1 MKLRNRPRLFGTL
14 VGYACSL
21 AAMLVLLWLGPS
33 LQGNFLD
40 RPIFDWRARE
50 LSTIEAHPDIVHVD
64 IDNGAIYE
72 HGRWPWTRRQIADLL
87 EVISDAGAKYV
98 LVDLLLSEP
107 EAPYLQDAGLNAQYL
122 IDEDVETVGAPLP
135 VYGDLELLQTLRAA
149 GNVIMAAEFEYP
161 SSRNIESSPAATVNI
176 ESDLI
181 DAVATYL
188 VKNFSANLDAAA
200 SALDKQV
207 ATVRRVWARS
217 KRLAA
222 RRLVANVLSE
232 NPNAALGD
240 VRMVALGERAGAE
253 SADDQDL
260 KVAFREWKGRLD
272 MIAGAVTP
280 QHPKQVGALRHA
292 SRLVPIL
299 WPLRPALVSAADV
312 NFEADEDG
320 VVRRVPPVIVYEE
333 RLIAQL
339 GVAAAVEILGLDLA
353 EASVTTDGRALQ
365 LPRKDGG
372 AALSVPLDERGNM
385 LIPWTRTGKDWR
397 KNRDLQHITAGQP
410 MAIADARGVVRDNQD
425 RLQYLWAEAV
435 RLTKGTTTRQV
446 GGRTETIVGGE
457 KYRQL
462 VNQMGATERDL
473 RDAQQAVEFDTDR
486 IATLKSDLDALRAA
500 VATAQEKC
508 EKEARY
514 YLRKLTEQPDDAAD
528 ASPMDEATQ
537 KRLDEIN
544 AALAII
550 ENDIPAVIEASRK
563 EQAKIDE
570 QLAALR
576 KRLDGKYVFVGFAAT
591 AQGDIV
597 STPIDANT
605 NGVMCHANVLNAF
618 LQNRFVTPA
627 PVSIELLVCALLVG
641 LVAPITAAR
650 NPGFALASTALLATL
665 FAVVNV
671 WWLFRTHD
679 YAMAGL
685 SIIAVMF
692 LCWSVVTLFRQL
704 TAERD
709 KRLFRGQLS
718 QYTSPAIAARIAE
731 SPDAA
736 RAFKVVQ
743 TRDMTC
749 YFSDLAGFTTISEQ
763 EDAEVIQTVLNV
775 YLERMSETIWSYR
788 GLINKFMG
796 DGIMAIYNPSVDPL
810 DVHPLNACES
820 ALASI
825 QALES
830 LKRERRDTPEARVF
844 ENLYV
849 RIGLATGACKNGDM
863 GSELKA
869 DYTVIGDVVNLAA
882 RLEPANKV
890 FGTQIMISGPTYERV
905 REDFDVRYLAELQV
919 KGKSR
924 TVPVYELCG
933 RKGKLTEEQL
943 EYIRKFE
950 AGVEMYKVRR
960 WDECIVHFTRM
971 LARRPDDPGAA
982 RYIDACQEM
991 KAFPPSDDWAG
1002 ALELKEK

>member
-1 MKLRNRPRLFGTL
+1 MNLRNRPRLFGTL

-21 AAMLVLLWLGPS
+21 VAMLLLLGLGPS

-40 RPIFDWRARE
+40 RPIFDWRARDV
-50 LSTIEAHPDIVHVD
+50 STIEAHPDIVHID

-87 EVISDAGAKYV
+87 EVIADAGAKHV
-98 LVDLLLSEP
+98 LVDLLISEP
-107 EAPYLQDAGLNAQYL
+107 EAPYLQDAGLDSQYL
-122 IDEDVETVGAPLP
+122 IENEIETIGSPLP

-161 SSRNIESSPAATVNI
+161 SSRNTESSTAETSNR
-176 ESDLI
+176 EDDSI
-181 DAVATYL
+181 DVVATYL
-188 VKNFSANLDAAA
+188 VENFSAKLDTVAG
-200 SALDKQV
+200 ALGQKV
-207 ATVRRVWARS
+207 ESVRLVWARS

-222 RRLVANVLSE
+222 RRVVELVLAE
-232 NPNAALGD
+232 NPTATLGD
-240 VRMVALGERAGAE
+240 VREFAMGDRAGTE

-260 KVAFREWKGRLD
+260 KVAFRELKGRLD

-280 QHPKQVGALRHA
+280 NELKQLGALRSA
-292 SRLVPIL
+292 NRLIPIL
-299 WPLRPALVSAADV
+299 WPLRSALVSAADV

-333 RLIAQL
+333 KLFAQL

-353 EASVTTDGRALQ
+353 GASVAANGRLLR
-365 LPRKDGG
+365 LPYQDGG

-385 LIPWTRTGKDWR
+385 LIPWTRTGKQWR
-397 KNRDLQHITAGQP
+397 KNRDFQHITAGQP
-410 MAIADARGVVRDNQD
+410 MAIADARGVVRDNED

-435 RLTKGTTTRQV
+435 KLTKGATTREV
-446 GGRTETIVGGE
+446 GGRIETIYGGE

-462 VNQMGATERDL
+462 VNQMGAVEREW
-473 RDAQQAVEFDTDR
+473 RRAQQAVDPDIDR
-486 IATLKSDLDALRAA
+486 VAALDNELASLREA
-500 VATAQEKC
+500 VAIAQGKC

-514 YLRKLTEQPDDAAD
+514 YLRKLTAQPENGAETQQPDK
-528 ASPMDEATQ
+528 ATQ
-537 KRLDEIN
+537 RRLQEIR
-544 AALAII
+544 AALSII
-550 ENDIPAVIEASRK
+550 ENDIPAVQEVTRK

-570 QLAALR
+570 QMAALR
-576 KRLDGKYVFVGFAAT
+576 SRLEGKYVFVGFAAT

-597 STPIDANT
+597 STPIDPNT

-627 PVSIELLVCALLVG
+627 PVGIELLLCALLVG
-641 LVAPITAAR
+641 LVAPITASR
-650 NPGFALASTALLATL
+650 SPGFALAATSLLAVL
-665 FAVVNV
+665 FAVINV
-671 WWLFRTHD
+671 WWLFRSHD

-692 LCWSVVTLFRQL
+692 LCWSVVTLFRQF

-810 DVHPLNACES
+810 DTHVFNACES

-830 LKRERRDTPEARVF
+830 LKHERRDTPESRVF
-844 ENLYV
+844 DNLHV

-890 FGTQIMISGPTYERV
+890 FGTQIMISGPTYDRIRDEF
-905 REDFDVRYLAELQV
+905 EVRYLAELQV
-919 KGKSR
+919 KGKSN
-924 TVPVYELCG
+924 TVPVYELCDH
-933 RKGKLTEEQL
+933 KGKLSEEQV
-943 EYIRKFE
+943 EYIRRFE
-950 AGVEMYKVRR
+950 AGVELYKARQ
-960 WDECIVHFTRM
+960 WDDCIVHFTRM
-971 LARRPDDPGAA
+971 LARQPDDPGAA

-991 KAFPPSDDWAG
+991 KVFPPADDWAG

>member
-21 AAMLVLLWLGPS
+21 VAMVLLLGLGPS

-40 RPIFDWRARE
+40 RPIFDWRARDV
-50 LSTIEAHPDIVHVD
+50 STIEAHPDIVHLD

-87 EVISDAGAKYV
+87 KVISDAGVKYI
-98 LVDLLLSEP
+98 LVDLLISEP

-122 IDEDVETVGAPLP
+122 IDEGAETVGSPSP
-135 VYGDLELLQTLRAA
+135 VYGDLELLQALRAA

-161 SSRNIESSPAATVNI
+161 SARGGAESSDKTPDT
-176 ESDLI
+176 ELI
-181 DAVATYL
+181 GAVATYL
-188 VKNFSANLDAAA
+188 VQNFSANIDSAADALELDAA
-200 SALDKQV
+200 SL
-207 ATVRRVWARS
+207 RRVWARS

-222 RRLVANVLSE
+222 RRMVAQVLADDPDAS
-232 NPNAALGD
+232 LGD
-240 VRMVALGERAGAE
+240 VRLTALGNRAGAE

-260 KVAFREWKGRLD
+260 KVAYREAKGRLD
-272 MIAGAVTP
+272 MIAAAEMPTNM
-280 QHPKQVGALRHA
+280 KRLRALRSA
-292 SRLVPIL
+292 RRLIPIL

-320 VVRRVPPVIVYEE
+320 VVRRVPPLITYKG
-333 RLIAQL
+333 RLFAQL
-339 GVAAAVEILGLDLA
+339 GVAAAIEIQGLDLA
-353 EASVTTDGRALQ
+353 AASVAGKGRLLQ
-365 LPRKDGG
+365 IPRKGGG
-372 AALSVPLDERGNM
+372 APLAVPLDERGNM
-385 LIPWTRTGKDWR
+385 LIPWTCTGKDWR
-397 KNRDLQHITAGQP
+397 KNRDFPHITAGQP
-410 MAIADARGVVRDNQD
+410 MAIADARRVVRDNSD

-435 RLTKGTTTRQV
+435 KLTKGTTTREV
-446 GGRTETIVGGE
+446 GGRTETIYGGE

-462 VNQMGATERDL
+462 VNQMGAVDREWQR
-473 RDAQQAVEFDTDR
+473 AQQAVDR
-486 IATLKSDLDALRAA
+486 DAARITKLEKELQSLRAA
-500 VATAQEKC
+500 VATAQGKC

-514 YLRKLTEQPDDAAD
+514 YLRKLTAQPKTGAE
-528 ASPMDEATQ
+528 SPQPDEATQ
-537 KRLDEIN
+537 RRLQEIR
-544 AALAII
+544 AALSII
-550 ENDIPAVIEASRK
+550 ENDIPAVHEATRK

-570 QLAALR
+570 QMTALR
-576 KRLDGKYVFVGFAAT
+576 SRLAGKYVFVGFAAT

-597 STPIDANT
+597 STPIDPNT

-618 LQNRFVTPA
+618 LQNRFITQA
-627 PVSIELLVCALLVG
+627 PVGVELLVCALLVG
-641 LVAPITAAR
+641 LVAPITATR
-650 NPGFALASTALLATL
+650 SPGFALAATSLLAAL
-665 FAVVNV
+665 FAVINV
-671 WWLFRTHD
+671 WWLFRRHD

-692 LCWSVVTLFRQL
+692 LCWSVVTLFRQF

-775 YLERMSETIWSYR
+775 YLERMSDTIWSYR

-810 DVHPLNACES
+810 DAHPLNACES

-825 QALES
+825 EALES
-830 LKRERRDTPEARVF
+830 LKQERRGTPEARVF
-844 ENLYV
+844 ENLFV

-905 REDFDVRYLAELQV
+905 RDAFEVRYLAELQV
-919 KGKSR
+919 KGKSN
-924 TVPVYELCG
+924 TVPVYELCD
-933 RKGKLTEEQL
+933 RKGKLAEEQV
-943 EYIRKFE
+943 EYIRRFE
-950 AGVEMYKVRR
+950 AGVELYKARR

-971 LARRPDDPGAA
+971 LARQPDDPGAA

-991 KAFPPSDDWAG
+991 KAFPPADDWAG